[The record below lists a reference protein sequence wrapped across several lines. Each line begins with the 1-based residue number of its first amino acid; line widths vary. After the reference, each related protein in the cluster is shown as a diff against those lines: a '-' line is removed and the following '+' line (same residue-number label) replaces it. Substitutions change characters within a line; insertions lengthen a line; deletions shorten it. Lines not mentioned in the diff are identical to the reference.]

1 MLQSVHQIDVSRRA
15 LGYFL
20 AFGMLAV
27 GWFMAGLPTIS
38 KAVMADQA
46 ESACLTRLGKAA
58 TRVLSC
64 HLEAPD
70 ELQALVARLATEG
83 SLTYCAVVS
92 PEGKFLAHSQSRLV
106 GQAAPEP
113 SGAAAQWGDVRRIR
127 FVDDES
133 RILREYSTPLKRG
146 DKTYGV
152 LRMAVCDPTLLAGM
166 TATAEHATIWVIGP
180 VAVIVSGGY
189 VLRRTLRP
197 MSKIESQ
204 LSGLAAVPPDAP
216 LAVRP
221 TEGASTVG
229 AGWNRIVSELG
240 QRTAPASS
248 LESRLGKVLDG
259 FRQRK
264 SEQILNSLPDGIA
277 VTDAE
282 GQITFANQALVALLA
297 AGEVLAGK
305 TMPDCLGLDSAAHPD
320 HPLLDAE
327 LGLRDVVAEL
337 GRSGDTSQGVLRIAR
352 HPLRAESSGGV
363 GHIWCVRDVTQQKLA
378 DQMRNQFVYSATHEL
393 RTPLSNI
400 KAYAET
406 LALSD
411 VLSVD
416 QQKEFCNII
425 NTEATRLS
433 RLIDDLL
440 SISRMQSG
448 SMTLERQVTD
458 LDRLLRETIENVRPQ
473 MVQKRIAFDSHLPE
487 KLPELVV
494 DKDKLSV
501 ALVNL
506 LGNAAKYTPDGGRV
520 MLSVEVRANQVFVH
534 VEDTGIGI
542 SVEDLPKL
550 FDKFYRSSDPRV
562 QEITGSG
569 LGLALT
575 HEIIRLHNG
584 KLTVQSELDKGSK
597 FTMVLPLK

>member
-1 MLQSVHQIDVSRRA
+1 MPASTHQIDVSRRA
-15 LGYFL
+15 LSYFL

-27 GWFMAGLPTIS
+27 GWFVAGQPTIS
-38 KAVMADQA
+38 KAIMTDQA
-46 ESACLTRLGKAA
+46 ESACLTRLGRAA

-64 HLEAPD
+64 YLDTPD
-70 ELQALVARLATEG
+70 ELPALVARLATEG

-92 PEGKFLAHSQSRLV
+92 PEGKFVAHSQPKLV
-106 GQAAPEP
+106 GQPASEP
-113 SGAAAQWGDVRRIR
+113 SGAVAQWGDVRRIR

-133 RILREYSTPLKRG
+133 RILRVYSTPLKRG
-146 DKTYGV
+146 EKTHGT
-152 LRMAVCDPTLLAGM
+152 LQMAVCDPTFLAGVM
-166 TATAEHATIWVIGP
+166 ATAEHATIWVVGP

-204 LSGLAAVPPDAP
+204 LSALAAVPPEAP
-216 LAVRP
+216 LAVHP

-229 AGWNRIVSELG
+229 AGWNRIVSQLTE
-240 QRTAPASS
+240 RASPAVS
-248 LESRLGKVLDG
+248 LESRLGKVLEG

-277 VTDAE
+277 VTDGE

-297 AGEVLAGK
+297 AGDVLTGK
-305 TMPDCLGLDSAAHPD
+305 TMPDCLGLDAAAHPD

-352 HPLRAESSGGV
+352 YPLRGEASGGV

-393 RTPLSNI
+393 RTPLANI

-458 LDRLLRETIENVRPQ
+458 FERLLRETIENVRPQ
-473 MVQKRIAFDSHLPE
+473 MVQKRIVFDSHLPE

-494 DKDKLSV
+494 DKDKLAV

-520 MLSVEVRANQVFVH
+520 TLTVEVRGNQVFVH
-534 VEDTGIGI
+534 VEDSGIGI

-575 HEIIRLHNG
+575 HEIVRLHNG

-597 FTMVLPLK
+597 FSMMLPLK